1 MLEVHNVNSNCLF
14 EILFHGVNKTNF
26 KLFIMQI
33 ATILRVSV
41 VSGSAEGLSNITLGV
56 EVDVKTSAL
65 IFE

>member
-41 VSGSAEGLSNITLGV
+41 VSGSAEGLSI
-56 EVDVKTSAL
+56 
-65 IFE
+65 